1 MRHDGAGMPAT
12 AGLDWGRRQDAHA
25 VALAGLLDDYG
36 VNGRPVVVVPWL
48 ETSRRPYAAQ
58 VAEIA
63 GLAAAWDL
71 TIYSETVG
79 VGQSP
84 TETLHA
90 TLVRSRV
97 VDVSTSQAMKEDNY
111 GRLATLLSERALV
124 LPDHPEM
131 LRQLGGV
138 AATPTPLG
146 RLRIGARY
154 ESLHDD
160 LPDALALAVGRLPR
174 QLADPTRRD
183 IPEGQNWAETPGG
196 VRVPVPVRTL
206 RPDISWFCA
215 NADMSRCHAC
225 GHARR
230 TGAKCGFCG
239 AGGDDPAPTVQVPR
253 PAASLGA
260 EGDGP
265 PSAWGVVR
273 CRRCDNP
280 YHVTYNQNGCP
291 RCNGGGGL
299 AYLRQAGMSPFGG
312 SQGALAGLTSGGG
325 R

>member
-1 MRHDGAGMPAT
+1 
-12 AGLDWGRRQDAHA
+12 
-25 VALAGLLDDYG
+25 
-36 VNGRPVVVVPWL
+36 
-48 ETSRRPYAAQ
+48 
-58 VAEIA
+58 
-63 GLAAAWDL
+63 
-71 TIYSETVG
+71 
-79 VGQSP
+79 
-84 TETLHA
+84 
-90 TLVRSRV
+90 
-97 VDVSTSQAMKEDNY
+97 MKEDNY

-239 AGGDDPAPTVQVPR
+239 AAAETTRRLRCKSRAPLPSVLRGTGRRQRGAWSAAADATTPTTSATTQRLPALQRRRR
-253 PAASLGA
+253 P
-260 EGDGP
+260 
-265 PSAWGVVR
+265 
-273 CRRCDNP
+273 
-280 YHVTYNQNGCP
+280 
-291 RCNGGGGL
+291 
-299 AYLRQAGMSPFGG
+299 AYLRQQGKSPFGG
-312 SQGALAGLTSGGG
+312 SPGALAGLTSGGG

>member
-1 MRHDGAGMPAT
+1 
-12 AGLDWGRRQDAHA
+12 
-25 VALAGLLDDYG
+25 
-36 VNGRPVVVVPWL
+36 
-48 ETSRRPYAAQ
+48 
-58 VAEIA
+58 
-63 GLAAAWDL
+63 
-71 TIYSETVG
+71 
-79 VGQSP
+79 
-84 TETLHA
+84 
-90 TLVRSRV
+90 
-97 VDVSTSQAMKEDNY
+97 MKEDNY

-239 AGGDDPAPTVQVPR
+239 AGGDDPRSCSASPRAPLPSVLR
-253 PAASLGA
+253 A
-260 EGDGP
+260 DGP
-265 PSAWGVVR
+265 PSAWGVVKLPQVR
-273 CRRCDNP
+273 QP
-280 YHVTYNQNGCP
+280 LPLTYNPSGCP

-299 AYLRQAGMSPFGG
+299 AYLRQQGKSPFGG
-312 SQGALAGLTSGGG
+312 SPGALAGLTSGGG